1 MAFNGTE
8 EQRQAEANES
18 LVIKLRLEKPLGAQ
32 LRRIFNGIATDFR
45 AFYNT
50 TGQIIDANAFNDE
63 ISGQLKQA
71 YEAAAVA
78 VGGWL
83 TSFVRENPDD
93 SFSEGLLTLALLRG
107 VPLTEQLALID
118 DLSRVAVREF
128 IEQSVATSTAQIAT
142 TTNKVLAGTIDKV
155 QQDAFEVGQQ
165 LNNFQ
170 ISRDA
175 TEDFKKRTPGRT
187 SMIAVT
193 EVQRAVEGIQS
204 IEAGIII
211 DGARDI
217 VLLGQGNV
225 LAFKQWFN
233 MGDEFVRRTPPDIFD
248 HVEADGQQRRID
260 EPFIVSG
267 QELQFPGDTR
277 LGASAGN
284 VIKCR
289 CHAATVVDIDLTQV
303 Q

>member
-1 MAFNGTE
+1 MAFNETE
-8 EQRQAEANES
+8 AQRQGEANEN
-18 LVIKLRLEKPLGAQ
+18 LAIKLRLEKPLQAQ
-32 LRRIFNGIATDFR
+32 LRRIFNGIAADFS

-71 YEAAAVA
+71 YEAADIAVS
-78 VGGWL
+78 GRL
-83 TSFVRENPDD
+83 TGFARENPDD
-93 SFSEGLLTLALLRG
+93 SFSEGLLLLALLHRRSIA
-107 VPLTEQLALID
+107 EQLAILD

-128 IEQSVATSTAQIAT
+128 INQSVARSTVQIAT
-142 TTNKVLAGTIDKV
+142 TTNNNLATAVQQV
-155 QQDAFEVGQQ
+155 QQDAFEVGRQ

-170 ISRDA
+170 VSRDA
-175 TEDFKKRTPGRT
+175 TDNFKKRIPGRT
-187 SMIAVT
+187 SMIAAT
-193 EVQRAVEGIQS
+193 EVQHAVEGIQS

-217 VLLGQGNV
+217 VLLGQGSV
-225 LAFKQWFN
+225 QAFKQWLTRE
-233 MGDEFVRRTPPDIFD
+233 DARVRRTPPDEFD
-248 HVEADGQQRRID
+248 HNAANGQQRRVE

-267 QELQFPGDTR
+267 QELQYPGDTR

-284 VIKCR
+284 VIYCR
-289 CHAATVVDIDLTQV
+289 CHAATVIDIDLNQV